1 MGFLVRNV
9 LNRFEGLKSKDKIID
24 ERTVQIYVDGPREI
38 RAVWRKECTQLM
50 LIVIAAC
57 ISIGTLLFILKRR

>member
-9 LNRFEGLKSKDKIID
+9 LDRLDLKSKDKIID
-24 ERTVQIYVDGPREI
+24 KRAVKIDVDDSREI
-38 RAVWRKECTQLM
+38 RAVWRKDYTQLM

-57 ISIGTLLFILKRR
+57 ISIGILFILKRR